1 VFLMPVYSFK
11 RLYLSDNIYMSAYFL
26 TAFQRILLLV
36 NYDVD
41 AICTCKILQC
51 LFRYDSIIYTLV
63 PVQGIT
69 DLQKAY
75 EENCEEV
82 INYLLS

>member
-1 VFLMPVYSFK
+1 MTSSLQ
-11 RLYLSDNIYMSAYFL
+11 RL
-26 TAFQRILLLV
+26 LLLV
-36 NYDVD
+36 NYDID

-51 LFRYDSIIYTLV
+51 LFRCDSIIYTLV

-75 EENCEEV
+75 EENSEEV
-82 INYLLS
+82 TN

>member
-1 VFLMPVYSFK
+1 MTSSLQ
-11 RLYLSDNIYMSAYFL
+11 RL
-26 TAFQRILLLV
+26 LLLV
-36 NYDVD
+36 NYDID
-41 AICTCKILQC
+41 AICACKILQC

-75 EENCEEV
+75 EENSEEV
-82 INYLLS
+82 TN